1 MMLHTFVGS
10 TFDLYIRRS
19 GIEIIQLWVVSSL
32 GGIMLTQ
39 CIAVKWGNLGRSLIT
54 CIWDN
59 NYWPSYFVGGA
70 TTTYY
75 DHFFIYVSG

>member
-1 MMLHTFVGS
+1 
-10 TFDLYIRRS
+10 
-19 GIEIIQLWVVSSL
+19 
-32 GGIMLTQ
+32 MLTQ

-59 NYWPSYFVGGA
+59 NYWPSYFVGGV

-75 DHFFIYVSG
+75 DHFLFIYQVDL